1 MPIEPPRDCPLC
13 PRLHGFRH
21 ENRARFPEYFNDP
34 VPSFGPSDAPL
45 LIVGLAPGLHGA
57 NRTGRPFTGDHA
69 GLLLYGTLK
78 KHGLARGDY
87 GERADDGL
95 TLVGCAIANAVRC
108 VPPENRPLPA
118 EIRTCRQFLSAQIKA
133 LPHLRAILCLG
144 KIAHGRK
151 RTRDVVEAGGSHRD
165 HRTVAGVT
173 LDCVY
178 PLARDHLSFPELMP
192 EFEPHKTL
200 EIHLMQWENPQ
211 LVVDITD
218 VMDLKI
224 KALACHASQFA
235 DFAGVEQRIRERSA
249 ELGKPKGYA
258 YAETFDRI
266 VLAR

>member
-1 MPIEPPRDCPLC
+1 MAEKIERALVITAHPDDAEFGAAGTIAKLVRDGCEVTYVIVTNGNKGSGDRTMTPE
-13 PRLHGFRH
+13 RLARIREDEQRNAARTLGVERVEFLGYEDGEVEDTRTLRRDVSREIRRFR
-21 ENRARFPEYFNDP
+21 PDLVICQSP
-34 VPSFGPSDAPL
+34 
-45 LIVGLAPGLHGA
+45 
-57 NRTGRPFTGDHA
+57 NRT
-69 GLLLYGTLK
+69 Y
-78 KHGLARGDY
+78 
-87 GERADDGL
+87 
-95 TLVGCAIANAVRC
+95 N
-108 VPPENRPLPA
+108 
-118 EIRTCRQFLSAQIKA
+118 
-133 LPHLRAILCLG
+133 LG
-144 KIAHGRK
+144 A
-151 RTRDVVEAGGSHRD
+151 SHRD

-224 KALACHASQFA
+224 KALACHASQFG
-235 DFAGVEQRIRERSA
+235 DFAGVEKRIRERAA

-266 VLAR
+266 VLGR